1 MDISPDTPLEEG
13 IILNIDK
20 PYGYTSTDV
29 VRRIKGALRRL
40 GHRKIK
46 IGHAGTLDPLAT
58 GVLLVCIG
66 RATKQV
72 ERLQNERKKY
82 EASVRL
88 GATTPSFDLEHP
100 IDKEYPWEHITAEAI
115 ERSLET
121 FVGNIEQTPPV
132 YSAKKLD
139 GKRAYNYARKGHEV
153 EMRRVPVTIYRA
165 VLVDFTPP
173 VADIVIECSKGTYV
187 RSIARD
193 LGEKLGGGGH
203 LISLRRTANGGYRAE
218 EALSLD
224 EVLAK
229 LTPNETKKE

>member
-1 MDISPDTPLEEG
+1 MELSPDTPFEEG

-72 ERLQNERKKY
+72 DRLQGERKEY
-82 EASVRL
+82 EASIRL

-100 IDKEYPWEHITAEAI
+100 VDKEYPWEHITAEAI
-115 ERSLET
+115 EQALET

-139 GKRAYNYARKGHEV
+139 GKRAYDYARAGREV
-153 EMRRVPVTIYRA
+153 EMRRVPVTVYRA
-165 VLVDFTPP
+165 ALTGFTPP
-173 VADIVIECSKGTYV
+173 VAEIVIECSKGTYV

-193 LGEKLGGGGH
+193 LGEKLGSGGH
-203 LISLRRTANGGYRAE
+203 LTSLRRTASGGYTAG
-218 EALSLD
+218 EALNLD
-224 EVLAK
+224 EFLAK
-229 LTPNETKKE
+229 LTPGETKSE